1 MAKDKLNDIFLK
13 LEYEPFDADSVIRS
27 IAAFKHSE
35 TRAAA
40 CAALHSSIQLLEAR
54 KAYELGTETDVKD
67 ALINESFVY
76 ENLLKVEPLIR
87 SAETF
92 EKHCRKAKIELSN
105 ESLET
110 KLKLNELRNTGK
122 IKR

>member
-13 LEYEPFDADSVIRS
+13 LEYEPFDADSVIRA
-27 IAAFKHSE
+27 IATFKHVE

-54 KAYELGTETDVKD
+54 KGYELGTYIGVKD

-76 ENLLKVEPLIR
+76 ENLLKIESVIR
-87 SAETF
+87 SSEAF
-92 EKHCRKAKIELSN
+92 EKHCRKAKIELN
-105 ESLET
+105 DESLET
-110 KLKLNELRNTGK
+110 NLKLNELRNIGK

>member
-13 LEYEPFDADSVIRS
+13 LEYEPFDADSVIRA
-27 IAAFKHSE
+27 IAAFKHVE

-54 KAYELGTETDVKD
+54 KSYELGTDTDVKE
-67 ALINESFVY
+67 AMINESFVY
-76 ENLLKVEPLIR
+76 ENLLKIEPVIR
-87 SAETF
+87 SAEAF
-92 EKHCRKAKIELSN
+92 EKHCRKAKIELN
-105 ESLET
+105 DESIET
-110 KLKLNELRNTGK
+110 NLKLNELRNTGK